1 MSKLRP
7 YAKFP
12 TWKSETCLK
21 RMLACA
27 GALHVHG
34 FMSDSERD
42 HVQKRLHKW
51 LLKNGGAF
59 SGASTG

>member
-1 MSKLRP
+1 MSNLKP
-7 YAKFP
+7 YDKFP
-12 TWKSETCLK
+12 AWKSETCLR

-42 HVQKRLHKW
+42 KVQKRLHKW
-51 LLKNGGAF
+51 LLKRGGAF
-59 SGASTG
+59 NGASAG